1 MFVLSDGF
9 SWRDGSPVNF
19 LNWNKGE
26 PSDAMS
32 SSQEECVEMYTD
44 SGKWNDV
51 TCFTKRRYV
60 CKKTARMYRTMKE
73 LLICVTQ
80 RKNCSYILHIEN
92 CSYMY
97 ILHTENCSYVL
108 HKERTACRYSTKRY
122 ITSCMCRKKK
132 ECSYGI
138 RKNLH

>member
-1 MFVLSDGF
+1 MLYPKERIFMFVLSDGF

-73 LLICVTQ
+73 PLICVTQ
-80 RKNCSYILHIEN
+80 RKNCS
-92 CSYMY
+92 Y

-108 HKERTACRYSTKRY
+108 HKERTSCRYSTKRY

-132 ECSYGI
+132 ESSYGI

>member
-73 LLICVTQ
+73 PLICVTQ
-80 RKNCSYILHIEN
+80 RKNCS
-92 CSYMY
+92 Y

-108 HKERTACRYSTKRY
+108 HKERTAR
-122 ITSCMCRKKK
+122 INHKKK
-132 ECSYGI
+132 ELLVRIAKRENCSYV
-138 RKNLH
+138 LHKERTACRYLT

>member
-1 MFVLSDGF
+1 MERIFMFVLSDGF

-60 CKKTARMYRTMKE
+60 CKKTARMYHTMKE
-73 LLICVTQ
+73 LFVYIAHRELLICIAQ
-80 RKNCSYILHIEN
+80 REN
-92 CSYMY
+92 C
-97 ILHTENCSYVL
+97 L
-108 HKERTACRYSTKRY
+108 
-122 ITSCMCRKKK
+122 
-132 ECSYGI
+132 
-138 RKNLH
+138 

>member
-60 CKKTARMYRTMKE
+60 CKKTARMYHTMKE
-73 LLICVTQ
+73 PLICVTQ

-92 CSYMY
+92 CSYV
-97 ILHTENCSYVL
+97 LHTENCSYVL
-108 HKERTACRYSTKRY
+108 HKERTAHINHKKRELLVC
-122 ITSCMCRKKK
+122 IAQRENC
-132 ECSYGI
+132 
-138 RKNLH
+138 L